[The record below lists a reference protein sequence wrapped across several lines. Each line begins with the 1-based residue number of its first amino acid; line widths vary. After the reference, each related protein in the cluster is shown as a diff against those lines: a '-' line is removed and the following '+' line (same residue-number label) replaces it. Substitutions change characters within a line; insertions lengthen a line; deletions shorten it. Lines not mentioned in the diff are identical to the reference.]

1 MTKKASI
8 FDLFLVLAISF
19 LMCGCGIQVPAD
31 KAEYVGEW
39 RSREMYLLITQDGS
53 VKYERIKGGVTK
65 SVSGPIRAFE
75 GNNFI
80 VGVPMITTTFV
91 VSEPP
96 APQQQ
101 PVEDDRGRCGAGQD
115 RELTGVGTVPVVLS
129 SLISFC

>member
-1 MTKKASI
+1 MTGKRFI
-8 FDLFLVLAISF
+8 FAVLIIIAAVLIY
-19 LMCGCGIQVPAD
+19 GCGIQVPAD

-39 RSREMYLLITQDGS
+39 QSREMYLLITQDGS
-53 VKYERIKGGVTK
+53 VKYQRIKGGVTK

-96 APQQQ
+96 HLSNSQWKMT
-101 PVEDDRGRCGAGQD
+101 VDGVTLLR
-115 RELTGVGTVPVVLS
+115 TGS
-129 SLISFC
+129 